1 MSEIPQSGPIQRSW
15 QRCLHQGLSRQQSA
29 ELDLLP
35 RGELTARLE
44 GHKELIACFER
55 FVLPLFGQLLA
66 GRPCRLLLCDAEG
79 AILAASGDDGFARHA
94 ERIFL
99 RSGARW
105 GEGSKGTNAIGT
117 ALAEQSE
124 VQVLGAQHFFA
135 QHSFLSC
142 SACPLFGPDG
152 RLLGVLDIST
162 EAAHHGGDML
172 GTVRLLAMTL
182 ENALLAR
189 QPGWLVD
196 LEPQSLWSARL
207 LLGEEGE
214 LLGANRAGRLW
225 LGQHSFDGKQLLRE
239 GRGLR
244 LVPEPVEGSSPLPP
258 LGSGRESLPEP
269 SQVPLKM
276 LERGISLL
284 IEGETGSG
292 KEHLVRALHSQSS
305 RQDKPLVCVNCGA
318 LPADLVEA
326 ELFGYVGGAFS
337 GARSQGSQGYLRA
350 AHGGILMLDEIGE
363 LPLSAQTRLLR
374 VLQERA
380 VTPVGSTRPEP
391 VDFWL
396 VSASHRDL
404 AAMVAAGSFR
414 EDLYYRICGWR
425 QQLAPLRDWPA
436 HERRALILR
445 LLTEM
450 DPALQLTREAEQQ
463 LLAHPLPGN
472 VRQLKQALE
481 VACVLAEGQEWVE
494 ASHLHLPAV
503 VPASALVP
511 VPPSTSVT
519 AGITSLREQSRHQ
532 VQQTLVDCGGN
543 VSEAARRLGIS
554 RTTLYRA
561 LKACN

>member
-1 MSEIPQSGPIQRSW
+1 MSESLQPGPGPIQRSW

-29 ELDLLP
+29 VLDLLP
-35 RGELTARLE
+35 QGELSARQE
-44 GHKELIACFER
+44 QHRALISCFQR
-55 FVLPLFGQLLA
+55 FVLPLFAQLLA
-66 GRPCRLLLCDAEG
+66 GRPCRLLLCDGEG
-79 AILAASGDDGFARHA
+79 AILAASGDEGFARHA

-105 GEGSKGTNAIGT
+105 GEASKGTNAIGT

-124 VQVLGAQHFFA
+124 VQVLGNQHFFA

-142 SACPLFGPDG
+142 SACPLLGPDG
-152 RLLGVLDIST
+152 QLLGVLDIST
-162 EAAHHGGDML
+162 DAAHHDGDML

-196 LEPQSLWSARL
+196 LDPQSLWSARL

-225 LGQHSFDGKQLLRE
+225 LGQHPFDGRQLLRE

-244 LVPEPVEGSSPLPP
+244 LVPEADVTPSRAVLPGHSSSVLPP
-258 LGSGRESLPEP
+258 Q
-269 SQVPLKM
+269 QVPLKM

-292 KEHLVRALHSQSS
+292 KEHLVRALHRASS
-305 RQDKPLVCVNCGA
+305 RREQPLVCVNCGA
-318 LPADLVEA
+318 LPAELGEA

-350 AHGGILMLDEIGE
+350 AHGGMLMLDEIGE
-363 LPLSAQTRLLR
+363 LPLQAQTRLLR
-374 VLQERA
+374 VLQERC
-380 VTPVGSTRPEP
+380 VTPVGSHKPEA

-404 AAMVAAGSFR
+404 AAMVQSGAFR

-425 QQLAPLRDWPA
+425 QQLMPLRRWPA
-436 HERRALILR
+436 AERLELIQR
-445 LLTEM
+445 LLAEM
-450 DPALQLTREAEQQ
+450 DPTLRLTRDAEQQ

-481 VACVLAEGQEWVE
+481 VACVLAEGLGWIEP
-494 ASHLHLPAV
+494 AHLHLP
-503 VPASALVP
+503 
-511 VPPSTSVT
+511 SVAT
-519 AGITSLREQSRHQ
+519 EPGVLPMGEATSLREQTRRQ
-532 VQQTLVDCGGN
+532 VQQTLAACGGN
-543 VSEAARRLGIS
+543 VSEAARQLGIS
-554 RTTLYRA
+554 RTTLYRTLREA
-561 LKACN
+561 P

>member
-1 MSEIPQSGPIQRSW
+1 MSEFPQSGASPIQRSW

-35 RGELTARLE
+35 QGELSARQE
-44 GHKELIACFER
+44 QHRGLIASFRR
-55 FVLPLFGQLLA
+55 FVLPLFDQLLA
-66 GRPCRLLLCDAEG
+66 GRPCRLLLCDGEG

-94 ERIFL
+94 ERVFL

-105 GEGSKGTNAIGT
+105 GEASKGTNAIGT

-124 VQVLGAQHFFA
+124 VQVLGNQHFFA

-142 SACPLFGPDG
+142 SACPLLGPDG
-152 RLLGVLDIST
+152 QVIGVLDIST
-162 EAAHHGGDML
+162 DAAHHGGDML

-225 LGQHSFDGKQLLRE
+225 LGQHPFDGKQLLRDR
-239 GRGLR
+239 RGLR
-244 LVPEPVEGSSPLPP
+244 LMPEASSVVAQPALPAAAGGSH
-258 LGSGRESLPEP
+258 GQ
-269 SQVPLKM
+269 QVPLKM

-292 KEHLVRALHSQSS
+292 KEHLVRDLHRQSS
-305 RQDKPLVCVNCGA
+305 RHEKPLVCVNCGA
-318 LPADLVEA
+318 LPAELVEA

-363 LPLSAQTRLLR
+363 LPLLAQTRLLR
-374 VLQERA
+374 VLQERV
-380 VTPVGSTRPEP
+380 VTPVGSHKPEA

-404 AAMVAAGSFR
+404 AAMVAAGTFR

-436 HERRALILR
+436 PERQALVQR
-445 LLTEM
+445 LLAEM
-450 DPALQLTREAEQQ
+450 DPALHLTDEAERH

-481 VACVLAEGQEWVE
+481 VACVLAEGQGWIEP
-494 ASHLHLPAV
+494 AHLHLPTV
-503 VPASALVP
+503 VVAPIAPPALAG
-511 VPPSTSVT
+511 ST
-519 AGITSLREQSRHQ
+519 LRQQNRQ
-532 VQQTLVDCGGN
+532 RVQQTLTECDGN

-561 LKACN
+561 LREAG

>member
-1 MSEIPQSGPIQRSW
+1 MSESLQPGPGPIQRSW

-29 ELDLLP
+29 DLDLLP
-35 RGELTARLE
+35 QGELSARQE
-44 GHKELIACFER
+44 QHRALISCFQR
-55 FVLPLFGQLLA
+55 FVLPLFAQLLA
-66 GRPCRLLLCDAEG
+66 GRPCRLLLCDGEG
-79 AILAASGDDGFARHA
+79 AILAASGDEGFARHA

-105 GEGSKGTNAIGT
+105 GEASKGTNAIGT

-124 VQVLGAQHFFA
+124 VQVLGNQHFFA

-142 SACPLFGPDG
+142 SACPLLGPDG
-152 RLLGVLDIST
+152 QLLGVLDIST
-162 EAAHHGGDML
+162 DAAHHDGDML

-196 LEPQSLWSARL
+196 LDPQSLWSARL

-225 LGQHSFDGKQLLRE
+225 LGQHPFDGRQLLRE

-244 LVPEPVEGSSPLPP
+244 LVPEADVTSSCAVLPGHSSQVP
-258 LGSGRESLPEP
+258 HPQ
-269 SQVPLKM
+269 QVPLKM

-292 KEHLVRALHSQSS
+292 KEHLVRALHRASS
-305 RQDKPLVCVNCGA
+305 RREQPLVCVNCGA

-350 AHGGILMLDEIGE
+350 AHGGMLMLDEIGE
-363 LPLSAQTRLLR
+363 LPLQAQTRLLR
-374 VLQERA
+374 VLQERS
-380 VTPVGSTRPEP
+380 VTPVGSHKPEA

-404 AAMVAAGSFR
+404 AAMVQSGAFR

-425 QQLAPLRDWPA
+425 QQLMPLRRWPA
-436 HERRALILR
+436 AERLELIQR
-445 LLTEM
+445 LLAEM
-450 DPALQLTREAEQQ
+450 DPTLRLTRDAEQQ

-481 VACVLAEGQEWVE
+481 VACVLAEGLGWIEP
-494 ASHLHLPAV
+494 AHLHLP
-503 VPASALVP
+503 
-511 VPPSTSVT
+511 SVAT
-519 AGITSLREQSRHQ
+519 EPGVLPMGEATSLREQTRRQ
-532 VQQTLVDCGGN
+532 VQQTLAACGGN
-543 VSEAARRLGIS
+543 VSEAARQLGIS
-554 RTTLYRA
+554 RTTLYRTLREA
-561 LKACN
+561 P

>member
-1 MSEIPQSGPIQRSW
+1 MSEFPQSGASPIQRSW

-35 RGELTARLE
+35 QGELSARQE
-44 GHKELIACFER
+44 QHRVLIASFRR
-55 FVLPLFGQLLA
+55 FVLPLFDQLLA
-66 GRPCRLLLCDAEG
+66 GRPCRLLLCDGEG

-94 ERIFL
+94 ERVFL

-105 GEGSKGTNAIGT
+105 GEASKGTNAIGT

-124 VQVLGAQHFFA
+124 VQVLGNQHFFA

-142 SACPLFGPDG
+142 SACPLLGPDG
-152 RLLGVLDIST
+152 QVIGVLDIST
-162 EAAHHGGDML
+162 DAAHHGGDML

-225 LGQHSFDGKQLLRE
+225 LGQHPFDGKQLLRDR
-239 GRGLR
+239 RGLR
-244 LVPEPVEGSSPLPP
+244 LMPEASSVVAQPGLPAAAGGSH
-258 LGSGRESLPEP
+258 GQ
-269 SQVPLKM
+269 QVPLKM

-292 KEHLVRALHSQSS
+292 KEHLVRDLHRQSS
-305 RQDKPLVCVNCGA
+305 RHEKPLVCVNCGA
-318 LPADLVEA
+318 LPAELVEA

-380 VTPVGSTRPEP
+380 VTPVGSHKPEV

-404 AAMVAAGSFR
+404 AAMVAAGTFR

-436 HERRALILR
+436 CERQALVQR
-445 LLTEM
+445 LLAEM
-450 DPALQLTREAEQQ
+450 DPALHLTDEAERQ

-481 VACVLAEGQEWVE
+481 VASVLAEGQGWIEP
-494 ASHLHLPAV
+494 AHLYLPTVAV
-503 VPASALVP
+503 APVATTALAG
-511 VPPSTSVT
+511 ST
-519 AGITSLREQSRHQ
+519 LREQNRQ
-532 VQQTLVDCGGN
+532 RVQQTLTECGGN

-561 LKACN
+561 LREAG

>member
-1 MSEIPQSGPIQRSW
+1 MSEFPQSGASPIQRSW

-35 RGELTARLE
+35 QGELSARQE
-44 GHKELIACFER
+44 QHRVLIASFQR

-66 GRPCRLLLCDAEG
+66 GRPCRLLLCDGEG

-105 GEGSKGTNAIGT
+105 GEASKGTNAIGT

-124 VQVLGAQHFFA
+124 VQVLGNQHFFA

-142 SACPLFGPDG
+142 SACPLLGPDG
-152 RLLGVLDIST
+152 QVIGVLDIST
-162 EAAHHGGDML
+162 DAAHHGGDML

-182 ENALLAR
+182 ENALLAC

-225 LGQHSFDGKQLLRE
+225 LGQHPFDGKQLLRDR
-239 GRGLR
+239 RGLR
-244 LVPEPVEGSSPLPP
+244 LVPEASSGVVQPGLPAAAGGSH
-258 LGSGRESLPEP
+258 GR
-269 SQVPLKM
+269 QVPLKM

-292 KEHLVRALHSQSS
+292 KEHLVRELHGQSS
-305 RQDKPLVCVNCGA
+305 RRAQPLVCVNCGA
-318 LPADLVEA
+318 LPAELVEA

-380 VTPVGSTRPEP
+380 VTPVGSHRPEA

-404 AAMVAAGSFR
+404 AAMVAAGTFR

-436 HERRALILR
+436 CERQALVQR
-445 LLTEM
+445 LLAEM
-450 DPALQLTREAEQQ
+450 DPALCLSDEAERH

-481 VACVLAEGQEWVE
+481 VACVLAEGQGWIEP
-494 ASHLHLPAV
+494 AHLHLPTV
-503 VPASALVP
+503 VVAPVAPPALAG
-511 VPPSTSVT
+511 ST
-519 AGITSLREQSRHQ
+519 LRQQNRQ
-532 VQQTLVDCGGN
+532 RVQQTLTECGGN

-561 LKACN
+561 LREAG

>member
-1 MSEIPQSGPIQRSW
+1 MSELPQSSPSPIQRSW
-15 QRCLHQGLSRQQSA
+15 QRCLHQGLLRQQSA

-35 RGELTARLE
+35 QGELSARQE
-44 GHKELIACFER
+44 QHRTLITCFQR
-55 FVLPLFGQLLA
+55 FVLPLFTQLLA
-66 GRPCRLLLCDAEG
+66 GRPCRLLLCDGEG

-105 GEGSKGTNAIGT
+105 GEASKGTNAIGT

-142 SACPLFGPDG
+142 SACPLLGPDG
-152 RLLGVLDIST
+152 QLRGVLDIST
-162 EAAHHGGDML
+162 DAAHHDGDML

-196 LEPQSLWSARL
+196 LDPQSLWSARL
-207 LLGEEGE
+207 LLGEGGE

-225 LGQHSFDGKQLLRE
+225 LGQHPFDGKQLLRDR
-239 GRGLR
+239 RGLR
-244 LVPEPVEGSSPLPP
+244 LEPEPVVIQTENQPQPAVTAG
-258 LGSGRESLPEP
+258 
-269 SQVPLKM
+269 VPLKM

-305 RQDKPLVCVNCGA
+305 RRDKPLVCVNCGA

-363 LPLSAQTRLLR
+363 LPLLAQTRLLR
-374 VLQERA
+374 VLQERS
-380 VTPVGSTRPEP
+380 VTPVGSHKPEP

-404 AAMVAAGSFR
+404 TAMVQDGGFR

-425 QQLAPLRDWPA
+425 QQLTPLRAWPQG
-436 HERRALILR
+436 ERLGLIRR
-445 LLTEM
+445 LLSEM
-450 DPALQLTREAEQQ
+450 DPALQLTPQAERQ

-481 VACVLAEGQEWVE
+481 VACVLAEGQGWIEP
-494 ASHLHLPAV
+494 AHLHLPEVAAM
-503 VPASALVP
+503 PAPRGA
-511 VPPSTSVT
+511 TT
-519 AGITSLREQSRHQ
+519 LREQSRLR
-532 VQQTLVDCGGN
+532 VQQTLTECGGN

-561 LKACN
+561 LREEG

>member
-1 MSEIPQSGPIQRSW
+1 MSELPQYSSSPSPIQRSW
-15 QRCLHQGLSRQQSA
+15 QRCLHQGLLRQQSA

-35 RGELTARLE
+35 QGELSARQE
-44 GHKELIACFER
+44 EHRTLIVCFQR
-55 FVLPLFGQLLA
+55 FVLPLFAQLLA
-66 GRPCRLLLCDAEG
+66 GRPCRLLLCDGEG

-105 GEGSKGTNAIGT
+105 GEASKGTNAIGT

-124 VQVLGAQHFFA
+124 VQVLGSEHFFA

-142 SACPLFGPDG
+142 SACPLLGPDG
-152 RLLGVLDIST
+152 QLLGVLDIST
-162 EAAHHGGDML
+162 DAAHHDGDML

-196 LEPQSLWSARL
+196 LDPQSLWSARL
-207 LLGEEGE
+207 LLGEGGE

-225 LGQHSFDGKQLLRE
+225 LGQHRFDGQQLLRE
-239 GRGLR
+239 RRGLR
-244 LVPEPVEGSSPLPP
+244 LVPESVVVPRQTAQQGSA
-258 LGSGRESLPEP
+258 
-269 SQVPLKM
+269 QVPLKM

-284 IEGETGSG
+284 VEGETGSG
-292 KEHLVRALHSQSS
+292 KEHLVRALHRQSS

-363 LPLSAQTRLLR
+363 LPLLAQTRLLR
-374 VLQERA
+374 VLQERS
-380 VTPVGSTRPEP
+380 VTPVGSHRPES

-404 AAMVAAGSFR
+404 AAMVQAGTFR
-414 EDLYYRICGWR
+414 EDLYYRVCGWR
-425 QQLAPLRDWPA
+425 QQLTPLRAWPQG
-436 HERRALILR
+436 ERQGLIQR
-445 LLTEM
+445 LLSEM
-450 DPALQLTREAEQQ
+450 DPALQLTPEAEQQ

-481 VACVLAEGQEWVE
+481 VASVLVEGLGWIEP
-494 ASHLHLPAV
+494 AHLHLPY
-503 VPASALVP
+503 VP
-511 VPPSTSVT
+511 TE
-519 AGITSLREQSRHQ
+519 AGVLPMGERATTLREQNRLR
-532 VQQTLVDCGGN
+532 VQQTLAACGGN
-543 VSEAARRLGIS
+543 VSEAARQLGIS

-561 LKACN
+561 LRERP

>member
-1 MSEIPQSGPIQRSW
+1 MSELPQSIPSPILRSW
-15 QRCLHQGLSRQQSA
+15 QRCLHQGLLRQQSA

-35 RGELTARLE
+35 QGELSARQE
-44 GHKELIACFER
+44 QHRTLITCFQR
-55 FVLPLFGQLLA
+55 FVLPLFAQLLA
-66 GRPCRLLLCDAEG
+66 GRPCRLLLCDGEG

-105 GEGSKGTNAIGT
+105 GEASKGTNAIGT

-142 SACPLFGPDG
+142 SACPLLGPDG
-152 RLLGVLDIST
+152 QLLGVLDIST
-162 EAAHHGGDML
+162 DAAHHDGDML

-196 LEPQSLWSARL
+196 LDPQSLWSARL
-207 LLGEEGE
+207 LLGEGGE

-225 LGQHSFDGKQLLRE
+225 LGQHPFDGKQLLRDR
-239 GRGLR
+239 RGLR
-244 LVPEPVEGSSPLPP
+244 LEPEPVVIQTENQPQPAVTAG
-258 LGSGRESLPEP
+258 
-269 SQVPLKM
+269 VPLKM

-292 KEHLVRALHSQSS
+292 KEHLVRALHRQSS
-305 RQDKPLVCVNCGA
+305 RRDKPLVCVNCGA

-363 LPLSAQTRLLR
+363 LPLQAQTRLLR

-380 VTPVGSTRPEP
+380 VTPVGSHRPEA

-404 AAMVAAGSFR
+404 AAMVQDGGFR

-425 QQLAPLRDWPA
+425 QQLTPLRAWPQG
-436 HERRALILR
+436 ERLGLIRR
-445 LLTEM
+445 LLSEM
-450 DPALQLTREAEQQ
+450 DPALQLTPQAERQ

-481 VACVLAEGQEWVE
+481 VACVLAEGQGWIEPD
-494 ASHLHLPAV
+494 HLHLPEVAAM
-503 VPASALVP
+503 PAPRGA
-511 VPPSTSVT
+511 TT
-519 AGITSLREQSRHQ
+519 LREQSRLR
-532 VQQTLVDCGGN
+532 VQQTLTECGGN

-561 LKACN
+561 LREEG

>member
-1 MSEIPQSGPIQRSW
+1 MSELSQSSASPIERSW
-15 QRCLHQGLSRQQSA
+15 QRCLHQGLSRRQSA

-35 RGELTARLE
+35 QGELSARQE
-44 GHKELIACFER
+44 QHRVLIASFQR

-66 GRPCRLLLCDAEG
+66 GRPCRLLLCDGEG

-94 ERIFL
+94 ERLFL

-105 GEGSKGTNAIGT
+105 GEASKGTNAIGT

-124 VQVLGAQHFFA
+124 VQVLGNQHFFA

-142 SACPLFGPDG
+142 SACPLLGPDG
-152 RLLGVLDIST
+152 QLLGVLDIST
-162 EAAHHGGDML
+162 DAAHHDSDML

-196 LEPQSLWSARL
+196 LEPQSLWSACL

-225 LGQHSFDGKQLLRE
+225 LGQHPFDGKQLLRDR
-239 GRGLR
+239 RGLR
-244 LVPEPVEGSSPLPP
+244 LVPEVHPAAAPPGLP
-258 LGSGRESLPEP
+258 
-269 SQVPLKM
+269 VPLKM

-292 KEHLVRALHSQSS
+292 KEHLVRELHGQSS
-305 RQDKPLVCVNCGA
+305 RRAQPLVCVNCGA
-318 LPADLVEA
+318 LPAELVEA

-363 LPLSAQTRLLR
+363 LPLLAQTRLLR

-380 VTPVGSTRPEP
+380 VTPVGSHKPEA

-404 AAMVAAGSFR
+404 AAMVAAGTFR

-425 QQLAPLRDWPA
+425 QLLVPLRDWLPR
-436 HERRALILR
+436 ERQALVQR
-445 LLTEM
+445 LLAEM
-450 DPALQLTREAEQQ
+450 DPALRLTDEAERQ

-481 VACVLAEGQEWVE
+481 VACVLAEGLGWIEP
-494 ASHLHLPAV
+494 AHLHLPTVAV
-503 VPASALVP
+503 APLTTTAVAG
-511 VPPSTSVT
+511 ST
-519 AGITSLREQSRHQ
+519 LREQNRQ
-532 VQQTLVDCGGN
+532 RVQQTLTECDGN

-561 LKACN
+561 LREAG

>member
-1 MSEIPQSGPIQRSW
+1 MSELPQHSSSPSPIQRSW
-15 QRCLHQGLSRQQSA
+15 QRCLHQGLHRQQSA

-35 RGELTARLE
+35 QGELSARQE
-44 GHKELIACFER
+44 QHRTLIVCFQR
-55 FVLPLFGQLLA
+55 FVLPLFAQLLA
-66 GRPCRLLLCDAEG
+66 GRPCRLLLCDGEG

-105 GEGSKGTNAIGT
+105 GEASKGTNAIGT

-124 VQVLGAQHFFA
+124 VQVLGAEHFFA

-142 SACPLFGPDG
+142 SACPLLGPDG
-152 RLLGVLDIST
+152 QLLGVLDIST
-162 EAAHHGGDML
+162 DAAHHDGDML

-196 LEPQSLWSARL
+196 LDPQSLWSARL
-207 LLGEEGE
+207 LLGEGGE

-225 LGQHSFDGKQLLRE
+225 LGQHRFDGQQLLRE
-239 GRGLR
+239 RRGLR
-244 LVPEPVEGSSPLPP
+244 LVPESVVVPRQTAQQGSA
-258 LGSGRESLPEP
+258 
-269 SQVPLKM
+269 QVPLKM

-292 KEHLVRALHSQSS
+292 KEYLVRALHRQSS

-363 LPLSAQTRLLR
+363 LPLLAQTRLLR
-374 VLQERA
+374 VLQERS
-380 VTPVGSTRPEP
+380 VTPVGSHRPEP

-404 AAMVAAGSFR
+404 AAMVQAGTFR
-414 EDLYYRICGWR
+414 EDLYYRVCGWR
-425 QQLAPLRDWPA
+425 QQLTPLRAWPQG
-436 HERRALILR
+436 ERQGLIQR
-445 LLTEM
+445 LLSEM
-450 DPALQLTREAEQQ
+450 DPALQLTPEAEQQ

-481 VACVLAEGQEWVE
+481 VACVLAEGLGWIEP
-494 ASHLHLPAV
+494 AHLHLPY
-503 VPASALVP
+503 VPTEAGALP
-511 VPPSTSVT
+511 MGERATT
-519 AGITSLREQSRHQ
+519 LREQNRLR
-532 VQQTLVDCGGN
+532 VQQTLAACGGN
-543 VSEAARRLGIS
+543 VSEAARQLGIS
-554 RTTLYRA
+554 RTTLYRT
-561 LKACN
+561 LREGP

>member
-1 MSEIPQSGPIQRSW
+1 MSELPQSIPSPSPSPIQRSW
-15 QRCLHQGLSRQQSA
+15 QRCLHQGLLRQQSA

-35 RGELTARLE
+35 QGELSARQE
-44 GHKELIACFER
+44 QHRTLITCFQR
-55 FVLPLFGQLLA
+55 FVLPLFAQLLA
-66 GRPCRLLLCDAEG
+66 GRPCRLLLCDGEG

-105 GEGSKGTNAIGT
+105 GEASKGTNAIGT

-142 SACPLFGPDG
+142 SACPLLGPDG
-152 RLLGVLDIST
+152 QLLGVLDIST
-162 EAAHHGGDML
+162 DAAHHDGDML

-196 LEPQSLWSARL
+196 LDPQSLWSARL
-207 LLGEEGE
+207 LLGEGGE

-225 LGQHSFDGKQLLRE
+225 LGQHPFDGKQLLRDR
-239 GRGLR
+239 RGLR
-244 LVPEPVEGSSPLPP
+244 LMPEPVVIQTENQPQPAVTAG
-258 LGSGRESLPEP
+258 
-269 SQVPLKM
+269 VPLKM

-292 KEHLVRALHSQSS
+292 KEHLVRALHRQSS
-305 RQDKPLVCVNCGA
+305 RRDKPLVCVNCGA

-363 LPLSAQTRLLR
+363 LPLPAQTRLLR
-374 VLQERA
+374 VLQERS
-380 VTPVGSTRPEP
+380 VTPVGSHKPEP

-404 AAMVAAGSFR
+404 AAMVQDGGFR

-425 QQLAPLRDWPA
+425 QQLAPLRAWPQGD
-436 HERRALILR
+436 RLGLIRR
-445 LLTEM
+445 LLLEM
-450 DPALQLTREAEQQ
+450 DPALQLTPQAERQ

-481 VACVLAEGQEWVE
+481 VACVLAEGQGWIEP
-494 ASHLHLPAV
+494 AHLHLPEVAAM
-503 VPASALVP
+503 PAPRGA
-511 VPPSTSVT
+511 TT
-519 AGITSLREQSRHQ
+519 LREQSRLR
-532 VQQTLVDCGGN
+532 VQQTLTECGGN

-561 LKACN
+561 LREEG

>member
-1 MSEIPQSGPIQRSW
+1 MSELSQSSASPIERSW
-15 QRCLHQGLSRQQSA
+15 QRCLHQGLSRRQSA

-35 RGELTARLE
+35 QGELSARQE
-44 GHKELIACFER
+44 QHRVLIASFQR

-66 GRPCRLLLCDAEG
+66 GRPCRLVLCDGEG

-105 GEGSKGTNAIGT
+105 GEASKGTNAIGT

-124 VQVLGAQHFFA
+124 VQVLGNQHFFA

-142 SACPLFGPDG
+142 SACPLLGPDG
-152 RLLGVLDIST
+152 QLLGVLDIST
-162 EAAHHGGDML
+162 DAAHHDGDML

-182 ENALLAR
+182 ENALLAC

-225 LGQHSFDGKQLLRE
+225 LGQHPFDGKQLLRDR
-239 GRGLR
+239 RGLR
-244 LVPEPVEGSSPLPP
+244 LVPEASPVAILPGLPADAGGSH
-258 LGSGRESLPEP
+258 GQ
-269 SQVPLKM
+269 QVPLKM

-292 KEHLVRALHSQSS
+292 KEHLVRELHGQSS
-305 RQDKPLVCVNCGA
+305 RRAQPLVCVNCGA
-318 LPADLVEA
+318 LPAELVEA

-363 LPLSAQTRLLR
+363 LPLLAQTRLLR

-380 VTPVGSTRPEP
+380 VTPVGSHKPEA

-404 AAMVAAGSFR
+404 AAMVAAGTFR

-425 QQLAPLRDWPA
+425 QLLAPLRDWPTR
-436 HERRALILR
+436 ERQALVRR
-445 LLTEM
+445 LLAEM
-450 DPALQLTREAEQQ
+450 DPALHLTDEAERQ

-481 VACVLAEGQEWVE
+481 VACVLAEGQGWIEP
-494 ASHLHLPAV
+494 AHLHLPTVAV
-503 VPASALVP
+503 GPATTMVVAG
-511 VPPSTSVT
+511 ST
-519 AGITSLREQSRHQ
+519 LRQQNRQ
-532 VQQTLVDCGGN
+532 RVQQTLTECDGN

-561 LKACN
+561 LREAG

>member
-1 MSEIPQSGPIQRSW
+1 MSELPQYSSSPSPIQRSW
-15 QRCLHQGLSRQQSA
+15 QRCLHQGLLRQQSA

-35 RGELTARLE
+35 QGELSARQE
-44 GHKELIACFER
+44 AHRTLIVCFQR
-55 FVLPLFGQLLA
+55 FVLPLFAQLLA
-66 GRPCRLLLCDAEG
+66 GRPCRLLLCDGEG
-79 AILAASGDDGFARHA
+79 AILAASGDDGFARYA

-105 GEGSKGTNAIGT
+105 GEASKGTNAIGT

-124 VQVLGAQHFFA
+124 VQVLGSEHFFA

-142 SACPLFGPDG
+142 SACPLLGPDG
-152 RLLGVLDIST
+152 QLLGVLDIST
-162 EAAHHGGDML
+162 DAAHHDGDML

-196 LEPQSLWSARL
+196 LDPQSIWSARL
-207 LLGEEGE
+207 LLGEGGE

-225 LGQHSFDGKQLLRE
+225 LGQHRFDGQQLLRE
-239 GRGLR
+239 RRGLR
-244 LVPEPVEGSSPLPP
+244 LVSEPVVAPRQTAQQGSA
-258 LGSGRESLPEP
+258 
-269 SQVPLKM
+269 QVPLKM

-292 KEHLVRALHSQSS
+292 KEHLVRALHRASS

-363 LPLSAQTRLLR
+363 LPLLAQTRLLR
-374 VLQERA
+374 VLQERS
-380 VTPVGSTRPEP
+380 VTPVGSHKPEA

-404 AAMVAAGSFR
+404 AVMVQAGTFR
-414 EDLYYRICGWR
+414 EDLYYRVCGWR
-425 QQLAPLRDWPA
+425 QQLTPLRAWSQGD
-436 HERRALILR
+436 RLGLIRR
-445 LLTEM
+445 LLSEM
-450 DPALQLTREAEQQ
+450 DPALQLTPEAELQ

-481 VACVLAEGQEWVE
+481 VACVLAEGLGWIEP
-494 ASHLHLPAV
+494 AHLHLPY
-503 VPASALVP
+503 VPTEAGALP
-511 VPPSTSVT
+511 MGGRATT
-519 AGITSLREQSRHQ
+519 LREQNLLR
-532 VQQTLVDCGGN
+532 VQQTLAACGGN
-543 VSEAARRLGIS
+543 VSEAARQLGIS

-561 LKACN
+561 LREGP

>member
-1 MSEIPQSGPIQRSW
+1 MSELPQSIPSPSPIQRSW
-15 QRCLHQGLSRQQSA
+15 QRCLHQGLLRQQSA

-35 RGELTARLE
+35 QGELSARQE
-44 GHKELIACFER
+44 QHRTLITCFQR
-55 FVLPLFGQLLA
+55 FVLPLFAQLLA
-66 GRPCRLLLCDAEG
+66 GRPCRLLLCDGEG

-105 GEGSKGTNAIGT
+105 GEASKGTNAIGT

-142 SACPLFGPDG
+142 SACPLLGPDG
-152 RLLGVLDIST
+152 QLLGVLDIST
-162 EAAHHGGDML
+162 DAAHHDGDML

-196 LEPQSLWSARL
+196 LDPQSLWSARL
-207 LLGEEGE
+207 LLGEGGE

-225 LGQHSFDGKQLLRE
+225 LGQHPFDGKQLLRDR
-239 GRGLR
+239 RGLR
-244 LVPEPVEGSSPLPP
+244 LEPEPVVIQTENQPQPAVTAG
-258 LGSGRESLPEP
+258 
-269 SQVPLKM
+269 VPLKM

-292 KEHLVRALHSQSS
+292 KEHLVRALHRQSS
-305 RQDKPLVCVNCGA
+305 RRDKPLVCVNCGA

-363 LPLSAQTRLLR
+363 LPLPAQTRLLR
-374 VLQERA
+374 VLQERS
-380 VTPVGSTRPEP
+380 VTPVGSHKPEP

-404 AAMVAAGSFR
+404 AAMVQNGGFR

-425 QQLAPLRDWPA
+425 QQLTPLRAWPQG
-436 HERRALILR
+436 ERLGLIR
-445 LLTEM
+445 HLLSEM
-450 DPALQLTREAEQQ
+450 DPALQLTPEAERQ

-481 VACVLAEGQEWVE
+481 VACVLAERQGCIEP
-494 ASHLHLPAV
+494 AHLHLPEVAAMLA
-503 VPASALVP
+503 PRGA
-511 VPPSTSVT
+511 TT
-519 AGITSLREQSRHQ
+519 LREQSRLR
-532 VQQTLVDCGGN
+532 VQQTLTECGGN

-561 LKACN
+561 LREEG

>member
-1 MSEIPQSGPIQRSW
+1 MSELPQSIPSPSPIQRSW
-15 QRCLHQGLSRQQSA
+15 QRCLHQGLLRQQSA

-35 RGELTARLE
+35 QGELSARQE
-44 GHKELIACFER
+44 QHRTLITCFQR
-55 FVLPLFGQLLA
+55 FVLPLFAQLLA
-66 GRPCRLLLCDAEG
+66 GRPCRLLLCDGEG

-105 GEGSKGTNAIGT
+105 GEASKGTNAIGT

-142 SACPLFGPDG
+142 SACPLLGPDG
-152 RLLGVLDIST
+152 QLLGVLDIST
-162 EAAHHGGDML
+162 DAAHHDGDML

-196 LEPQSLWSARL
+196 LDPQSLWSARL
-207 LLGEEGE
+207 LLGEGGE

-225 LGQHSFDGKQLLRE
+225 LGQHPFDGKQLLRDR
-239 GRGLR
+239 RGLR
-244 LVPEPVEGSSPLPP
+244 LEPEPVVIQTENQPQPAVTAG
-258 LGSGRESLPEP
+258 
-269 SQVPLKM
+269 VPLKM

-305 RQDKPLVCVNCGA
+305 RRDKPLVCVNCGA

-363 LPLSAQTRLLR
+363 LPLPAQTRLLR
-374 VLQERA
+374 VLQERS
-380 VTPVGSTRPEP
+380 VTPVGSHKPEP

-404 AAMVAAGSFR
+404 TAMVQDGGFR

-425 QQLAPLRDWPA
+425 QQLAPLRAWPQG
-436 HERRALILR
+436 ERLGVIRR
-445 LLTEM
+445 LLSEM
-450 DPALQLTREAEQQ
+450 DPALQLTPQAERQ

-481 VACVLAEGQEWVE
+481 VACVLAEGQGWIEP
-494 ASHLHLPAV
+494 AHLHLPEVAAM
-503 VPASALVP
+503 PAPRGA
-511 VPPSTSVT
+511 TT
-519 AGITSLREQSRHQ
+519 LREQSRLR
-532 VQQTLVDCGGN
+532 VQQTLTECGGN

-561 LKACN
+561 LREEG

>member
-1 MSEIPQSGPIQRSW
+1 MSESLQPGPGPIQRSW

-29 ELDLLP
+29 DLDLLP
-35 RGELTARLE
+35 QGELSARQE
-44 GHKELIACFER
+44 QHRALISCFQR
-55 FVLPLFGQLLA
+55 FVLPLFAQLLA
-66 GRPCRLLLCDAEG
+66 GRPCRLLLCDGEG
-79 AILAASGDDGFARHA
+79 AILAASGDEGFARHA

-105 GEGSKGTNAIGT
+105 GEASKGTNAIGT

-124 VQVLGAQHFFA
+124 VQVLGNQHFFA

-142 SACPLFGPDG
+142 SACPLLGPDG
-152 RLLGVLDIST
+152 QLLGVLDIST
-162 EAAHHGGDML
+162 DAAHHDGDML

-189 QPGWLVD
+189 QRGWLVD
-196 LEPQSLWSARL
+196 LDPQSLWSARL

-225 LGQHSFDGKQLLRE
+225 LGQHPFDGRQLLRE

-244 LVPEPVEGSSPLPP
+244 LVPEADATSSRAVLPGHSSPVPHP
-258 LGSGRESLPEP
+258 Q
-269 SQVPLKM
+269 QVPLKM

-292 KEHLVRALHSQSS
+292 KEHLVRALHRASS
-305 RQDKPLVCVNCGA
+305 RRDQPLVCVNCGA

-350 AHGGILMLDEIGE
+350 AHGGMLMLDEIGE
-363 LPLSAQTRLLR
+363 LPLQAQTRLLR
-374 VLQERA
+374 VLQERS
-380 VTPVGSTRPEP
+380 VTPVGSHKPEA

-404 AAMVAAGSFR
+404 AAMVQSGAFR

-425 QQLAPLRDWPA
+425 QQLMPLRRWPA
-436 HERRALILR
+436 AERLELIQR
-445 LLTEM
+445 LLEEM
-450 DPALQLTREAEQQ
+450 DPTLRLTRDAEQQ

-481 VACVLAEGQEWVE
+481 VACVLAEGLGWIEP
-494 ASHLHLPAV
+494 AHLHLPSVATE
-503 VPASALVP
+503 PGALP
-511 VPPSTSVT
+511 MGE
-519 AGITSLREQSRHQ
+519 ATSLREQTRRQ
-532 VQQTLVDCGGN
+532 VQQTLAACGGN
-543 VSEAARRLGIS
+543 VSEAARQLGIS
-554 RTTLYRA
+554 RTTLYRTLREA
-561 LKACN
+561 P

>member
-1 MSEIPQSGPIQRSW
+1 MSERPQSSLSPSPIQRSW
-15 QRCLHQGLSRQQSA
+15 QRCLHQGLHRQQSA

-35 RGELTARLE
+35 QGELSARQE
-44 GHKELIACFER
+44 QHKTLIVCFQR
-55 FVLPLFGQLLA
+55 FVLPLFVQLLA
-66 GRPCRLLLCDAEG
+66 GRPCRLLLCDGEG

-105 GEGSKGTNAIGT
+105 GEASKGTNAIGT

-124 VQVLGAQHFFA
+124 VQVLGAEHFFA

-142 SACPLFGPDG
+142 SACPLLGPDG
-152 RLLGVLDIST
+152 QLLGVLDIST
-162 EAAHHGGDML
+162 DAAHHDGDML

-196 LEPQSLWSARL
+196 LDPQSLWSARL
-207 LLGEEGE
+207 LLGEGGE

-225 LGQHSFDGKQLLRE
+225 LGQHRFDGQQLLRE
-239 GRGLR
+239 RRGLR
-244 LVPEPVEGSSPLPP
+244 LVPEPVAAPRQTAQQGAA
-258 LGSGRESLPEP
+258 
-269 SQVPLKM
+269 QVPLKM

-292 KEHLVRALHSQSS
+292 KEHLVRSLHRQSS
-305 RQDKPLVCVNCGA
+305 RQERPLVCVNCGA

-363 LPLSAQTRLLR
+363 LPLLAQTRLLR
-374 VLQERA
+374 VLQDRS
-380 VTPVGSTRPEP
+380 VTPVGSHKPEP

-404 AAMVAAGSFR
+404 AAIVQAGTFR
-414 EDLYYRICGWR
+414 EDLYYRVCGWR
-425 QQLAPLRDWPA
+425 QQLTPLRAWPQS
-436 HERRALILR
+436 ERLGLIQR
-445 LLTEM
+445 LLAEM
-450 DPALQLTREAEQQ
+450 DPTLRLTSDAEQQ

-481 VACVLAEGQEWVE
+481 VACVLAEGLGWIVP
-494 ASHLHLPAV
+494 SHLHLPASSAA
-503 VPASALVP
+503 PSSQAS
-511 VPPSTSVT
+511 THT
-519 AGITSLREQSRHQ
+519 LRQQNRLR
-532 VQQTLVDCGGN
+532 VQQTLADCGGN
-543 VSEAARRLGIS
+543 VSEAARQLGIS
-554 RTTLYRA
+554 RTTLYRT
-561 LKACN
+561 LRESP

>member
-1 MSEIPQSGPIQRSW
+1 MSELPQSIPSPSPIQRSW
-15 QRCLHQGLSRQQSA
+15 QRCLHQGLLRQQSA

-35 RGELTARLE
+35 QGELSARQE
-44 GHKELIACFER
+44 QHRTLITCFQR
-55 FVLPLFGQLLA
+55 FVLPLFAQLLA
-66 GRPCRLLLCDAEG
+66 GRPCRLLLCDGEG

-105 GEGSKGTNAIGT
+105 GEASKGTNAIGT

-142 SACPLFGPDG
+142 SACPLLGPDG
-152 RLLGVLDIST
+152 QLLGVLDIST
-162 EAAHHGGDML
+162 DAAHHDGDML

-196 LEPQSLWSARL
+196 LDPQSLWSARL
-207 LLGEEGE
+207 LLGEGGE

-225 LGQHSFDGKQLLRE
+225 LGQHPFDGKQLLRDR
-239 GRGLR
+239 RGLR
-244 LVPEPVEGSSPLPP
+244 LEPEPVVIQTENQPQPAVTAG
-258 LGSGRESLPEP
+258 
-269 SQVPLKM
+269 VPLKM

-305 RQDKPLVCVNCGA
+305 RRDKPLVCVNCGA
-318 LPADLVEA
+318 LPAELVEA

-363 LPLSAQTRLLR
+363 LPLLAQTRLLR
-374 VLQERA
+374 VLQERS
-380 VTPVGSTRPEP
+380 VTPVGSHKPEP

-404 AAMVAAGSFR
+404 AAMVQDGGFR

-425 QQLAPLRDWPA
+425 QQLAPLRAWPQG
-436 HERRALILR
+436 ERLGLIRR
-445 LLTEM
+445 LLSEM
-450 DPALQLTREAEQQ
+450 DPALQLTPQAERQ

-481 VACVLAEGQEWVE
+481 VACVLAEGQGWIEP
-494 ASHLHLPAV
+494 AHLHLPEV
-503 VPASALVP
+503 VAMPAPRGA
-511 VPPSTSVT
+511 TT
-519 AGITSLREQSRHQ
+519 LREQSRLR
-532 VQQTLVDCGGN
+532 VQQTLTECGGN

-561 LKACN
+561 LREEG

>member
-1 MSEIPQSGPIQRSW
+1 MSELPQSSLSPSQIQRSW
-15 QRCLHQGLSRQQSA
+15 QRCLHQGLHRQQSA

-35 RGELTARLE
+35 QGELSARQE
-44 GHKELIACFER
+44 EHRTLITCFQR
-55 FVLPLFGQLLA
+55 FVLPLFAQLLA
-66 GRPCRLLLCDAEG
+66 GRPCRLLLCDGEG

-105 GEGSKGTNAIGT
+105 GEASKGTNAIGT

-124 VQVLGAQHFFA
+124 VQVLGSEHFFA

-142 SACPLFGPDG
+142 SASPLLGPDG
-152 RLLGVLDIST
+152 QLLGVLDIST
-162 EAAHHGGDML
+162 DAAHHDGDML

-196 LEPQSLWSARL
+196 LDPQSLWSARL
-207 LLGEEGE
+207 LLGKGGE

-225 LGQHSFDGKQLLRE
+225 LGQHRFDGQQLLRE
-239 GRGLR
+239 RRGLR
-244 LVPEPVEGSSPLPP
+244 LVPEPVAAPRQTAQQGAA
-258 LGSGRESLPEP
+258 
-269 SQVPLKM
+269 QVPLKM

-292 KEHLVRALHSQSS
+292 KEHLVRSLHRQSS
-305 RQDKPLVCVNCGA
+305 RQERPLVCVNCGA

-363 LPLSAQTRLLR
+363 LPLLAQTRLLR
-374 VLQERA
+374 VLQERS
-380 VTPVGSTRPEP
+380 VTPVGSHRPEP

-396 VSASHRDL
+396 VSASHQDL
-404 AAMVAAGSFR
+404 AAMVQAGTFR
-414 EDLYYRICGWR
+414 EDLYYRVCGWR
-425 QQLAPLRDWPA
+425 QQLTPLRAWSQGD
-436 HERRALILR
+436 RQGLIQR
-445 LLTEM
+445 LLSEM
-450 DPALQLTREAEQQ
+450 DPALQLTPAAEQQ

-481 VACVLAEGQEWVE
+481 VACVLAEGLGWIEP
-494 ASHLHLPAV
+494 AHLNLPAV
-503 VPASALVP
+503 SAAASSQA
-511 VPPSTSVT
+511 STVT
-519 AGITSLREQSRHQ
+519 LREQNRLR
-532 VQQTLVDCGGN
+532 VQQTLAACGGN
-543 VSEAARRLGIS
+543 VSEAARQLGIS

-561 LKACN
+561 LREGP

>member
-1 MSEIPQSGPIQRSW
+1 MSELPQSSPSPIQRSW
-15 QRCLHQGLSRQQSA
+15 ERCLHQGLSRQQSA

-35 RGELTARLE
+35 QGELSARQE
-44 GHKELIACFER
+44 QHRTLITCFQR
-55 FVLPLFGQLLA
+55 FVLPLFAQLLA

-79 AILAASGDDGFARHA
+79 AILAVSGDDGFARHA

-105 GEGSKGTNAIGT
+105 GEASKGTNAIGT

-142 SACPLFGPDG
+142 SACPLLGPDG
-152 RLLGVLDIST
+152 QLLGVLDIST
-162 EAAHHGGDML
+162 DAAHHGGDML

-196 LEPQSLWSARL
+196 LDPQSLWSARL
-207 LLGEEGE
+207 LLGEGGE

-225 LGQHSFDGKQLLRE
+225 LGQHPFDGPQLLRDH
-239 GRGLR
+239 RGLR
-244 LVPEPVEGSSPLPP
+244 LVPEPTTLP
-258 LGSGRESLPEP
+258 SLPAAP
-269 SQVPLKM
+269 PATAGVPLKM

-292 KEHLVRALHSQSS
+292 KEHLVRALHAQSS
-305 RQDKPLVCVNCGA
+305 RRERPLVCVNCGA
-318 LPADLVEA
+318 LPAELVEA

-350 AHGGILMLDEIGE
+350 AHGGTLMLDEIGE
-363 LPLSAQTRLLR
+363 LPLQAQTRLLR

-380 VTPVGSTRPEP
+380 VTPVGSHKPEA

-404 AAMVAAGSFR
+404 AAMVAAGTFR

-425 QQLAPLRDWPA
+425 QQLAPLRAWSA
-436 HERRALILR
+436 RERQALISR
-445 LLTEM
+445 LLAEM
-450 DPALQLTREAEQQ
+450 DPALRLTDEAEGQ

-481 VACVLAEGQEWVE
+481 VACVLAEGQGWIEP
-494 ASHLHLPAV
+494 AHLHLPEAAGV
-503 VPASALVP
+503 QVPSHGA
-511 VPPSTSVT
+511 
-519 AGITSLREQSRHQ
+519 ITLRQQNRQ
-532 VQQTLVDCGGN
+532 RVQQTLAECGGN

-561 LKACN
+561 LRKEG

>member
-1 MSEIPQSGPIQRSW
+1 MSELPQYSSSPSPIQRSW
-15 QRCLHQGLSRQQSA
+15 QRCLHQGLLRQQSA

-35 RGELTARLE
+35 QGELSARQE
-44 GHKELIACFER
+44 QHKTLIVCFQR
-55 FVLPLFGQLLA
+55 FVLPLFAQLLA
-66 GRPCRLLLCDAEG
+66 GRPCRLLLCDGEG
-79 AILAASGDDGFARHA
+79 AILAASGDDGFARYA

-105 GEGSKGTNAIGT
+105 GEASKGTNAIGT

-124 VQVLGAQHFFA
+124 VQVLGNQHFFA

-142 SACPLFGPDG
+142 SACPLLGPDG
-152 RLLGVLDIST
+152 QLLGVLDIST
-162 EAAHHGGDML
+162 DAAHHDGDML

-196 LEPQSLWSARL
+196 LDPQSLWSARL
-207 LLGEEGE
+207 LLGEGGE

-225 LGQHSFDGKQLLRE
+225 LGQHRFDGQQLLRE
-239 GRGLR
+239 RRGLR
-244 LVPEPVEGSSPLPP
+244 LVSEPVVAPRQTAQQGSA
-258 LGSGRESLPEP
+258 
-269 SQVPLKM
+269 QVPLKM

-292 KEHLVRALHSQSS
+292 KEHLVRALHRASS

-318 LPADLVEA
+318 LPTDLVEA

-363 LPLSAQTRLLR
+363 LPLLAQTRLLR
-374 VLQERA
+374 VLQERS
-380 VTPVGSTRPEP
+380 VTPVGSHKPEA

-404 AAMVAAGSFR
+404 AAMVQAGTFR
-414 EDLYYRICGWR
+414 EDLYYRVCGWR
-425 QQLAPLRDWPA
+425 QQLTPLRAWPQGD
-436 HERRALILR
+436 RLGLIRR
-445 LLTEM
+445 LLSEM
-450 DPALQLTREAEQQ
+450 DPALQLTPEAELQ

-481 VACVLAEGQEWVE
+481 VACVLAEGLGWIEP
-494 ASHLHLPAV
+494 AHLHLPYGPTEAG
-503 VPASALVP
+503 ALP
-511 VPPSTSVT
+511 MGERATT
-519 AGITSLREQSRHQ
+519 LREQNRLR
-532 VQQTLVDCGGN
+532 VRQTLAACGGN
-543 VSEAARRLGIS
+543 VSEAARQLGIS
-554 RTTLYRA
+554 RTTLYRT
-561 LKACN
+561 LREGP

>member
-1 MSEIPQSGPIQRSW
+1 MSELPQSIPSPSPSPIQRSW
-15 QRCLHQGLSRQQSA
+15 QRCLHQGLLRQQSA

-35 RGELTARLE
+35 QGELSARQE
-44 GHKELIACFER
+44 QHRTLITCFQR
-55 FVLPLFGQLLA
+55 FVLPLFAQLLA
-66 GRPCRLLLCDAEG
+66 GRPCRLLLCDGEG

-105 GEGSKGTNAIGT
+105 GEASKGTNAIGT

-142 SACPLFGPDG
+142 SACPLLGPDG
-152 RLLGVLDIST
+152 QLLGVLDIST
-162 EAAHHGGDML
+162 DAAHHDGDML

-196 LEPQSLWSARL
+196 LDPQSLWSARL
-207 LLGEEGE
+207 LLGEGGE

-225 LGQHSFDGKQLLRE
+225 LGQHPFDGKQLLRDR
-239 GRGLR
+239 RGLR
-244 LVPEPVEGSSPLPP
+244 LEPEPVVIQTENQPQPAVTAG
-258 LGSGRESLPEP
+258 
-269 SQVPLKM
+269 VPLKM

-292 KEHLVRALHSQSS
+292 KEHLVRALHRQSS
-305 RQDKPLVCVNCGA
+305 RRDKPLVCVNCGA

-363 LPLSAQTRLLR
+363 LPLLAQTRLLR

-380 VTPVGSTRPEP
+380 VTPVGSHKPEP

-404 AAMVAAGSFR
+404 AAMVQDGGFR

-425 QQLAPLRDWPA
+425 QQLTPLRAWPQG
-436 HERRALILR
+436 ERLGLIRR
-445 LLTEM
+445 LLSEM
-450 DPALQLTREAEQQ
+450 DPALQLTPQAERQ

-481 VACVLAEGQEWVE
+481 VACVLAEGQGWIEPD
-494 ASHLHLPAV
+494 HLHLPEVAAM
-503 VPASALVP
+503 PAPRGA
-511 VPPSTSVT
+511 TT
-519 AGITSLREQSRHQ
+519 LREQSRLR
-532 VQQTLVDCGGN
+532 VQQTLTECGGN

-561 LKACN
+561 LREEG

>member
-1 MSEIPQSGPIQRSW
+1 MIELPQFAGPIQRSW
-15 QRCLHQGLSRQQSA
+15 QRCLHQGLSRQQST

-35 RGELTARLE
+35 QGELSARLE
-44 GHKELIACFER
+44 ASQALVACFQR
-55 FVLPLFGQLLA
+55 FVLPLFAQLLA

-105 GEGSKGTNAIGT
+105 GEASKGTNAIGT

-142 SACPLFGPDG
+142 SASPLLGPDG
-152 RLLGVLDIST
+152 SLLGVLDIST
-162 EAAHHGGDML
+162 DAAHHDGDML

-196 LEPQSLWSARL
+196 LEPQNLWSARL
-207 LLGEEGE
+207 LLGEAGE

-225 LGQHSFDGKQLLRE
+225 LGQYPFDGQQLLRE
-239 GRGLR
+239 RRGLR
-244 LVPEPVEGSSPLPP
+244 LAPEPAPVVAPRQTAAS
-258 LGSGRESLPEP
+258 
-269 SQVPLKM
+269 VPLKM

-284 IEGETGSG
+284 VEGETGSG
-292 KEHLVRALHSQSS
+292 KEHLVRILHRQSS
-305 RQDKPLVCVNCGA
+305 RRDKALLCVNCGA
-318 LPADLVEA
+318 LPAELVEA

-380 VTPVGSTRPEP
+380 VTPVGSHKPEP

-404 AAMVAAGSFR
+404 AAMVQAGTFR

-425 QQLAPLRDWPA
+425 QSLAPLRARPLA
-436 HERRALILR
+436 ERRALILH
-445 LLTEM
+445 LLREM
-450 DPALQLTREAEQQ
+450 DPALRLDEAAERQ
-463 LLAHPLPGN
+463 LLAHSLPGN
-472 VRQLKQALE
+472 VRQLKQVLE
-481 VACVLAEGQEWVE
+481 VACVLAEGLGNILP
-494 ASHLHLPAV
+494 SHLHLPEEQTLSRAQCVGEAV
-503 VPASALVP
+503 
-511 VPPSTSVT
+511 T
-519 AGITSLREQSRHQ
+519 LREQNRLR
-532 VQQTLVDCGGN
+532 VQQTLAACDGN

-554 RTTLYRA
+554 RTTLYRTLRA
-561 LKACN
+561 GG

>member
-1 MSEIPQSGPIQRSW
+1 MSELSQSSASPIERSW
-15 QRCLHQGLSRQQSA
+15 QRCLHQGLSRRQSA

-35 RGELTARLE
+35 QGELSARQE
-44 GHKELIACFER
+44 QHRVLIASFQR

-66 GRPCRLLLCDAEG
+66 GRPCRLLLCDGEG
-79 AILAASGDDGFARHA
+79 AILAASGDDGFARYA

-105 GEGSKGTNAIGT
+105 GEASKGTNAIGT

-124 VQVLGAQHFFA
+124 VQVLGNQHFFA

-142 SACPLFGPDG
+142 SACPLLGPDG
-152 RLLGVLDIST
+152 QVLGVLDIST
-162 EAAHHGGDML
+162 DAAHHDGDML

-196 LEPQSLWSARL
+196 LDPQSLWSARL

-225 LGQHSFDGKQLLRE
+225 LGQHPFDGKQLLRDR
-239 GRGLR
+239 RGLR
-244 LVPEPVEGSSPLPP
+244 LVPEAHPVATLPGLAADAGGSH
-258 LGSGRESLPEP
+258 GQ
-269 SQVPLKM
+269 QVPLKM

-292 KEHLVRALHSQSS
+292 KEHLVRELHGQSS
-305 RQDKPLVCVNCGA
+305 RRAQPLVCVNCGA

-363 LPLSAQTRLLR
+363 LPLLAQTRLLR

-380 VTPVGSTRPEP
+380 VTPVGSHKPEA

-404 AAMVAAGSFR
+404 AAMVAVGTFR

-425 QQLAPLRDWPA
+425 QQLAPLRDWPTC
-436 HERRALILR
+436 ERQALVRRLLAEMDRALR
-445 LLTEM
+445 LT
-450 DPALQLTREAEQQ
+450 DEAERQ

-481 VACVLAEGQEWVE
+481 VACVLAEGQGWIEP
-494 ASHLHLPAV
+494 AHLHLPIVAV
-503 VPASALVP
+503 APVATTALAG
-511 VPPSTSVT
+511 ST
-519 AGITSLREQSRHQ
+519 LREQNRQ
-532 VQQTLVDCGGN
+532 RVQQTLTECGGN

-561 LKACN
+561 LREAG

>member
-1 MSEIPQSGPIQRSW
+1 MSELPQSIPSPSPSPIQRSW
-15 QRCLHQGLSRQQSA
+15 QRCLHQGLLRQQSA

-35 RGELTARLE
+35 QGELSARQE
-44 GHKELIACFER
+44 QHRTLITCFQR
-55 FVLPLFGQLLA
+55 FVLPLFAQLLA
-66 GRPCRLLLCDAEG
+66 GRPCRLLLCDGEG

-105 GEGSKGTNAIGT
+105 GEASKGTNAIGT

-142 SACPLFGPDG
+142 SACPLLGPDG
-152 RLLGVLDIST
+152 QLLGVLDIST
-162 EAAHHGGDML
+162 DAAHHDGDML

-196 LEPQSLWSARL
+196 LDPQSLWSARL
-207 LLGEEGE
+207 LLGEGGE

-225 LGQHSFDGKQLLRE
+225 LGQHPFDGRQLLRDR
-239 GRGLR
+239 RGLR
-244 LVPEPVEGSSPLPP
+244 LEPEPVVIQTENQPQPAVTAG
-258 LGSGRESLPEP
+258 
-269 SQVPLKM
+269 VPLKM
-276 LERGISLL
+276 LKRGISLL

-305 RQDKPLVCVNCGA
+305 RRDKPLVCVNCGA
-318 LPADLVEA
+318 LPAELVEA

-363 LPLSAQTRLLR
+363 LPLPAQTRLLR
-374 VLQERA
+374 VLQERS
-380 VTPVGSTRPEP
+380 VTPVGSHKPEP

-404 AAMVAAGSFR
+404 AAMVQDGGFR

-425 QQLAPLRDWPA
+425 QQLTPLRAWPQG
-436 HERRALILR
+436 ERLGLIRR
-445 LLTEM
+445 LLSEM
-450 DPALQLTREAEQQ
+450 DPALQLTPEAERQ

-481 VACVLAEGQEWVE
+481 VACVLAEGQGWIEP
-494 ASHLHLPAV
+494 AHLHLPEVAAM
-503 VPASALVP
+503 PAPRGA
-511 VPPSTSVT
+511 TT
-519 AGITSLREQSRHQ
+519 LREQSRLR
-532 VQQTLVDCGGN
+532 VQQTLTECGGN

-561 LKACN
+561 LREEG

>member
-1 MSEIPQSGPIQRSW
+1 MSESLQPGPGPIQRSW

-29 ELDLLP
+29 DLDLLP
-35 RGELTARLE
+35 LGELSARQE
-44 GHKELIACFER
+44 QHRALIACFQR
-55 FVLPLFGQLLA
+55 FVLPLFDQLLA
-66 GRPCRLLLCDAEG
+66 GRPCRLLLCDGEG

-94 ERIFL
+94 ERVFL

-105 GEGSKGTNAIGT
+105 GEASKGTNAIGT

-124 VQVLGAQHFFA
+124 VQVLGNQHFFA

-142 SACPLFGPDG
+142 SACPLLGPDG
-152 RLLGVLDIST
+152 QVIGVLDIST
-162 EAAHHGGDML
+162 DAAHHGGDML

-196 LEPQSLWSARL
+196 LDPQSLWSARL

-225 LGQHSFDGKQLLRE
+225 LGQHPFDGRQLLRE

-244 LVPEPVEGSSPLPP
+244 LVPAADVTFSRAVLPGHSSPMPHP
-258 LGSGRESLPEP
+258 Q
-269 SQVPLKM
+269 QVPLKM

-292 KEHLVRALHSQSS
+292 KEHLVRALHRASS
-305 RQDKPLVCVNCGA
+305 RREQPLVCVNCGA

-350 AHGGILMLDEIGE
+350 AHGGMLMLDEIGE
-363 LPLSAQTRLLR
+363 LSLHAQTRLLR
-374 VLQERA
+374 VLQERS
-380 VTPVGSTRPEP
+380 VTPVGSHKPEA

-404 AAMVAAGSFR
+404 AAMVQSGAFR

-425 QQLAPLRDWPA
+425 QQLMPLRRWPA
-436 HERRALILR
+436 AERLELIQ
-445 LLTEM
+445 LLLAEM
-450 DPALQLTREAEQQ
+450 DPTLRLTRDAEQQ

-481 VACVLAEGQEWVE
+481 VACVLAEGLGWIEP
-494 ASHLHLPAV
+494 AHLHLPSVATE
-503 VPASALVP
+503 PGALP
-511 VPPSTSVT
+511 MGE
-519 AGITSLREQSRHQ
+519 ATSLREQTRRQ
-532 VQQTLVDCGGN
+532 VQQTLAACGGN
-543 VSEAARRLGIS
+543 VSEAARQLGIS
-554 RTTLYRA
+554 RTTLYRTLREA
-561 LKACN
+561 P

>member
-1 MSEIPQSGPIQRSW
+1 MSELPQYSSSPSPIQRSW
-15 QRCLHQGLSRQQSA
+15 QRCLHQGLLRQQSA

-35 RGELTARLE
+35 QGELSARQE
-44 GHKELIACFER
+44 AHRTLIACFQR
-55 FVLPLFGQLLA
+55 FVLPLFAQLLA
-66 GRPCRLLLCDAEG
+66 GRPCRLLLCDGEG

-105 GEGSKGTNAIGT
+105 GEASKGTNAIGT

-124 VQVLGAQHFFA
+124 VQVLGNQHFFA

-142 SACPLFGPDG
+142 SACPLLGPDG
-152 RLLGVLDIST
+152 QLLGVLDIST
-162 EAAHHGGDML
+162 DAAHHDGDML
-172 GTVRLLAMTL
+172 GTIRLLAMTL

-196 LEPQSLWSARL
+196 LDPQSLWSARL
-207 LLGEEGE
+207 LLGEGGE

-225 LGQHSFDGKQLLRE
+225 LGQHRFDGQQLLRE
-239 GRGLR
+239 CRGLR
-244 LVPEPVEGSSPLPP
+244 LVPEPVAAPRKTAQQGAA
-258 LGSGRESLPEP
+258 
-269 SQVPLKM
+269 QVPLKM

-292 KEHLVRALHSQSS
+292 KEHLVRALHRASS

-363 LPLSAQTRLLR
+363 LPLLAQTRLLR
-374 VLQERA
+374 VLQERS
-380 VTPVGSTRPEP
+380 VTPVGSHKPEA

-404 AAMVAAGSFR
+404 AVMVQAGTFR
-414 EDLYYRICGWR
+414 EDLYYRVCGWR
-425 QQLAPLRDWPA
+425 QQLTPLRAWPQGD
-436 HERRALILR
+436 RQGLIQR
-445 LLTEM
+445 LLSEM
-450 DPALQLTREAEQQ
+450 DPALQLTPEAEQQ
-463 LLAHPLPGN
+463 LLSHPLPGN

-481 VACVLAEGQEWVE
+481 VACVLAEGLGWIEP
-494 ASHLHLPAV
+494 AHLHLPY
-503 VPASALVP
+503 VPTEAGALP
-511 VPPSTSVT
+511 MGGRATT
-519 AGITSLREQSRHQ
+519 LREQNRLR
-532 VQQTLVDCGGN
+532 VQQTLAACGGN
-543 VSEAARRLGIS
+543 VSEAARQLGIS

-561 LKACN
+561 LREGT

>member
-1 MSEIPQSGPIQRSW
+1 MSESLQPGPGPIQRSW

-29 ELDLLP
+29 DLDLLP
-35 RGELTARLE
+35 QGELSARQE
-44 GHKELIACFER
+44 QHRALISCFQR
-55 FVLPLFGQLLA
+55 FVLPLFAQLLA
-66 GRPCRLLLCDAEG
+66 GRPCRLLLCDGEG
-79 AILAASGDDGFARHA
+79 AILAASGDEGFARHA

-105 GEGSKGTNAIGT
+105 GEASKGTNAIGT

-124 VQVLGAQHFFA
+124 VQVLGNQHFFA

-142 SACPLFGPDG
+142 SACPLLGPDG
-152 RLLGVLDIST
+152 QLLGVLDIST
-162 EAAHHGGDML
+162 DVAHHDGDML

-196 LEPQSLWSARL
+196 LDPQSLWSARL

-225 LGQHSFDGKQLLRE
+225 LGQHPFDGRQLLRE

-244 LVPEPVEGSSPLPP
+244 LVPAADVTFSRAVLPGHSSPMPHP
-258 LGSGRESLPEP
+258 Q
-269 SQVPLKM
+269 QVPLKM

-292 KEHLVRALHSQSS
+292 KEHLVRALHRASS
-305 RQDKPLVCVNCGA
+305 RREQPLVCVNCGA

-350 AHGGILMLDEIGE
+350 AHGGMLMLDEIGE
-363 LPLSAQTRLLR
+363 LPLQAQTRLLR
-374 VLQERA
+374 VLQERS
-380 VTPVGSTRPEP
+380 VTPVGSHKPEA

-404 AAMVAAGSFR
+404 AAMVQSGAFR

-425 QQLAPLRDWPA
+425 QQLMPLRRWPA
-436 HERRALILR
+436 AERLELIQR
-445 LLTEM
+445 LLAEM
-450 DPALQLTREAEQQ
+450 DPTLRLTRDAEQQ

-481 VACVLAEGQEWVE
+481 VACVLAEGLGWIEP
-494 ASHLHLPAV
+494 AHLHLPSVATE
-503 VPASALVP
+503 PGALP
-511 VPPSTSVT
+511 MGE
-519 AGITSLREQSRHQ
+519 AISLREQTRRQ
-532 VQQTLVDCGGN
+532 VQQTLAACGGN
-543 VSEAARRLGIS
+543 VSEAARQLGIS
-554 RTTLYRA
+554 RTTLYRTLREA
-561 LKACN
+561 P

>member
-1 MSEIPQSGPIQRSW
+1 MSELPQYSSSPSPIQRSW
-15 QRCLHQGLSRQQSA
+15 QRCLHQGLLRQQSA

-35 RGELTARLE
+35 QGELSARQE
-44 GHKELIACFER
+44 AHRTLIACFQR
-55 FVLPLFGQLLA
+55 FVLPLFAQLLA
-66 GRPCRLLLCDAEG
+66 GRPCRLLLCDGEG

-105 GEGSKGTNAIGT
+105 GEASKGTNAIGT

-124 VQVLGAQHFFA
+124 VQVLGNQHFFA

-142 SACPLFGPDG
+142 SACPLLGPDG
-152 RLLGVLDIST
+152 QLLGVLDIST
-162 EAAHHGGDML
+162 DAAHHDGDML

-196 LEPQSLWSARL
+196 LDPQSLWSARL
-207 LLGEEGE
+207 LLGEGGE

-225 LGQHSFDGKQLLRE
+225 LGQHPFDGKQLLRE
-239 GRGLR
+239 RRGLR
-244 LVPEPVEGSSPLPP
+244 LGSEPVVAPRQTAQQGAA
-258 LGSGRESLPEP
+258 
-269 SQVPLKM
+269 QVPLKM

-292 KEHLVRALHSQSS
+292 KEHLVRALHRASS

-363 LPLSAQTRLLR
+363 LPLLAQTRLLR
-374 VLQERA
+374 VLQDRS
-380 VTPVGSTRPEP
+380 VTPVGSHRPEP

-404 AAMVAAGSFR
+404 AAMVQAGTFR
-414 EDLYYRICGWR
+414 EDLYYRVCGWR
-425 QQLAPLRDWPA
+425 QQLTPLRAWPQG
-436 HERRALILR
+436 ERQGLIRR
-445 LLTEM
+445 LLSEM
-450 DPALQLTREAEQQ
+450 DPALQLTPEAEQQ

-481 VACVLAEGQEWVE
+481 VACVLAEGLGWIEPAQ
-494 ASHLHLPAV
+494 LHLPA
-503 VPASALVP
+503 ASASSQA
-511 VPPSTSVT
+511 STAT
-519 AGITSLREQSRHQ
+519 LREQNLLR
-532 VQQTLVDCGGN
+532 VQQTLAACGGN
-543 VSEAARRLGIS
+543 VSEAARLLGIS

-561 LKACN
+561 LREGP

>member
-1 MSEIPQSGPIQRSW
+1 MSELSQSSASPIERSW
-15 QRCLHQGLSRQQSA
+15 QRCLHQGLSRRQSA

-35 RGELTARLE
+35 QGELSARQE
-44 GHKELIACFER
+44 QHRVLIASFQR

-66 GRPCRLLLCDAEG
+66 GRPCRLLLCDGEG

-105 GEGSKGTNAIGT
+105 GEASKGTNAIGT

-124 VQVLGAQHFFA
+124 VQVLGNQHFFA

-142 SACPLFGPDG
+142 SACPLLGPDG
-152 RLLGVLDIST
+152 QLLGVLDIST
-162 EAAHHGGDML
+162 DAAHHDGDML

-225 LGQHSFDGKQLLRE
+225 LGQHPFDGKQLLRDR
-239 GRGLR
+239 RGLR
-244 LVPEPVEGSSPLPP
+244 LVPEAQPVAVLPGLPADAGGSH
-258 LGSGRESLPEP
+258 GR
-269 SQVPLKM
+269 QVPLKM

-292 KEHLVRALHSQSS
+292 KEHLVRELHGQSS
-305 RQDKPLVCVNCGA
+305 RRDQPLVCVNCGA

-363 LPLSAQTRLLR
+363 LPLLAQTRLLR

-380 VTPVGSTRPEP
+380 VTPVGSHRPEA

-404 AAMVAAGSFR
+404 AAMVAAGTFR

-425 QQLAPLRDWPA
+425 QQLAPLRDWPPR
-436 HERRALILR
+436 ERQALVRRR
-445 LLTEM
+445 LAEM
-450 DPALQLTREAEQQ
+450 DPALHLTDEAERQ

-481 VACVLAEGQEWVE
+481 VACVLAEGQGWIEP
-494 ASHLHLPAV
+494 AHLHLPTVAV
-503 VPASALVP
+503 APAATTAVAG
-511 VPPSTSVT
+511 ST
-519 AGITSLREQSRHQ
+519 LREQNRQ
-532 VQQTLVDCGGN
+532 RVQQTLTECDGN

-561 LKACN
+561 LREAD

>member
-1 MSEIPQSGPIQRSW
+1 MSELLQSSPSPIQRSW
-15 QRCLHQGLSRQQSA
+15 QRCLHQGLLRQQSA

-35 RGELTARLE
+35 QGELSARQE
-44 GHKELIACFER
+44 EHKTLIACFQR
-55 FVLPLFGQLLA
+55 FVLPLFAQLLA
-66 GRPCRLLLCDAEG
+66 GRPCRLLLCDGEG

-105 GEGSKGTNAIGT
+105 GEASKGTNAIGT

-124 VQVLGAQHFFA
+124 VQVLGNQHFFA

-142 SACPLFGPDG
+142 SACPLLGPDG
-152 RLLGVLDIST
+152 QLLGVLDIST
-162 EAAHHGGDML
+162 DAAHHDGDML

-196 LEPQSLWSARL
+196 LDPQSLWSARL
-207 LLGEEGE
+207 LLGEGGE

-225 LGQHSFDGKQLLRE
+225 LGQHRFDGQQLLRE
-239 GRGLR
+239 RRGLR
-244 LVPEPVEGSSPLPP
+244 LVSEPVVSPRQTAQQ
-258 LGSGRESLPEP
+258 GAA
-269 SQVPLKM
+269 QVPLKM

-284 IEGETGSG
+284 VEGETGSG
-292 KEHLVRALHSQSS
+292 KEHLVRALHRASS

-363 LPLSAQTRLLR
+363 LPLLAQTRLLR
-374 VLQERA
+374 VLQERS
-380 VTPVGSTRPEP
+380 VTPVGSHRPEP

-396 VSASHRDL
+396 VSASHREL
-404 AAMVAAGSFR
+404 AAMVQAGTFR
-414 EDLYYRICGWR
+414 EDLYYRVCGWR
-425 QQLAPLRDWPA
+425 QQLTPLRAWPQG
-436 HERRALILR
+436 ERQGLIQR
-445 LLTEM
+445 LLSEM
-450 DPALQLTREAEQQ
+450 DPALQLTPEAELQ

-481 VACVLAEGQEWVE
+481 VACVLAEGLGWIEP
-494 ASHLHLPAV
+494 AHLHLPY
-503 VPASALVP
+503 VP
-511 VPPSTSVT
+511 TE
-519 AGITSLREQSRHQ
+519 AGVLPMGERAATLREQNRLR
-532 VQQTLVDCGGN
+532 VQQTLAACGGN
-543 VSEAARRLGIS
+543 VSEAARQLGIS

-561 LKACN
+561 LREGP

>member
-1 MSEIPQSGPIQRSW
+1 MSELSQSSASPIERSW
-15 QRCLHQGLSRQQSA
+15 QRCLHQGLSRRQSA

-35 RGELTARLE
+35 QGELSARQE
-44 GHKELIACFER
+44 QHRVLIASFQR

-66 GRPCRLLLCDAEG
+66 GRPCRLLLCDGEG
-79 AILAASGDDGFARHA
+79 AILSASGDDGFARHA

-105 GEGSKGTNAIGT
+105 GEASKGTNAIGT

-124 VQVLGAQHFFA
+124 VQVLGNQHFFA

-142 SACPLFGPDG
+142 SACPLLGPDG
-152 RLLGVLDIST
+152 QLLGVLDIST
-162 EAAHHGGDML
+162 DAAHHDGDML

-196 LEPQSLWSARL
+196 LDPQSLWSARL

-225 LGQHSFDGKQLLRE
+225 LGQHPFDGRQLLRE

-244 LVPEPVEGSSPLPP
+244 LVPEADATPSRAVLPGHSSPVPHP
-258 LGSGRESLPEP
+258 Q
-269 SQVPLKM
+269 QVPLKM

-292 KEHLVRALHSQSS
+292 KEHLVRALHRASS
-305 RQDKPLVCVNCGA
+305 RREQPLVCVNCGA

-350 AHGGILMLDEIGE
+350 AHGGMLMLDEIGE
-363 LPLSAQTRLLR
+363 LPLQAQTRLLR
-374 VLQERA
+374 VLQERS
-380 VTPVGSTRPEP
+380 VTPVGSHKPEA

-404 AAMVAAGSFR
+404 AAMVQSGEFR

-425 QQLAPLRDWPA
+425 QQLMPLRRWPA
-436 HERRALILR
+436 AERLELILR
-445 LLTEM
+445 LLAEM
-450 DPALQLTREAEQQ
+450 DPTLRLTRDAEQQ

-481 VACVLAEGQEWVE
+481 VACVLAEGLGWIEP
-494 ASHLHLPAV
+494 AHLHLPSVATE
-503 VPASALVP
+503 PGALP
-511 VPPSTSVT
+511 MGE
-519 AGITSLREQSRHQ
+519 ATSLREQTRRQ
-532 VQQTLVDCGGN
+532 VQQTLAACGGN
-543 VSEAARRLGIS
+543 VSEAARQLGIS
-554 RTTLYRA
+554 RTTLYRTLREA
-561 LKACN
+561 P

>member
-1 MSEIPQSGPIQRSW
+1 MSELPQSSPSPSPIQRSW
-15 QRCLHQGLSRQQSA
+15 QRCLHQGLLRQQSA

-35 RGELTARLE
+35 QGELSARQE
-44 GHKELIACFER
+44 QHRTLITCFQR
-55 FVLPLFGQLLA
+55 FVLPLFAQLLA
-66 GRPCRLLLCDAEG
+66 GRPCRLLLCDGEG

-105 GEGSKGTNAIGT
+105 GEASKGTNAIGT

-142 SACPLFGPDG
+142 SACPLLGPDG
-152 RLLGVLDIST
+152 QLLGVLDIST
-162 EAAHHGGDML
+162 DAAHHDGDML

-196 LEPQSLWSARL
+196 LDPQSLWSARL
-207 LLGEEGE
+207 LLGEGGE

-225 LGQHSFDGKQLLRE
+225 LGQHPFDGKQLLRDR
-239 GRGLR
+239 RGLR
-244 LVPEPVEGSSPLPP
+244 LVPDPVVIQTGTQ
-258 LGSGRESLPEP
+258 SLPATP
-269 SQVPLKM
+269 PATAGVPLKM

-292 KEHLVRALHSQSS
+292 KEHLVRVLHRGSS
-305 RQDKPLVCVNCGA
+305 RQGKPLVCVNCGA

-363 LPLSAQTRLLR
+363 LPLPAQTRLLR
-374 VLQERA
+374 VLQERT
-380 VTPVGSTRPEP
+380 VTPVGSHRPEP

-404 AAMVAAGSFR
+404 AAMVQGGGFR

-425 QQLAPLRDWPA
+425 QQLAPLRAWPQG
-436 HERRALILR
+436 ERLGLIRR
-445 LLTEM
+445 LLDEM
-450 DPALQLTREAEQQ
+450 DPALQLTPQAEQQ

-481 VACVLAEGQEWVE
+481 VACVLAEGQGWIDP
-494 ASHLHLPAV
+494 AHLHLPEVAAM
-503 VPASALVP
+503 PAPRGA
-511 VPPSTSVT
+511 TT
-519 AGITSLREQSRHQ
+519 LREQSRLR
-532 VQQTLVDCGGN
+532 VQQTLTECGGN

-561 LKACN
+561 LREEG

>member
-1 MSEIPQSGPIQRSW
+1 MSELLQSSPSPIQRSW
-15 QRCLHQGLSRQQSA
+15 QRCLHQGLLRQQSA

-35 RGELTARLE
+35 QGELSARQE
-44 GHKELIACFER
+44 EHRTLITCFQR
-55 FVLPLFGQLLA
+55 FVLPLFAQLLA
-66 GRPCRLLLCDAEG
+66 GRPCRLLLCDGEG

-105 GEGSKGTNAIGT
+105 GEASKGTNAIGT

-124 VQVLGAQHFFA
+124 VQVLGNQHFFA

-142 SACPLFGPDG
+142 SACPLLGPDG
-152 RLLGVLDIST
+152 QLLGVLDIST
-162 EAAHHGGDML
+162 DAAHHDGDML

-196 LEPQSLWSARL
+196 LDPQSLWSARL
-207 LLGEEGE
+207 LLGEGGE

-225 LGQHSFDGKQLLRE
+225 LGQYRFDGQQLLRE
-239 GRGLR
+239 RRGLR
-244 LVPEPVEGSSPLPP
+244 LVPESVVVPRQTAQQGSA
-258 LGSGRESLPEP
+258 
-269 SQVPLKM
+269 QVPLKM

-284 IEGETGSG
+284 VEGETGSG
-292 KEHLVRALHSQSS
+292 KEHLVRALHRQSS

-318 LPADLVEA
+318 LPTELVEA

-363 LPLSAQTRLLR
+363 LPLLAQTRLLR
-374 VLQERA
+374 VLQERS
-380 VTPVGSTRPEP
+380 VTPVGSHKPEA

-404 AAMVAAGSFR
+404 AAMVQAGTFR
-414 EDLYYRICGWR
+414 EDLYYRVCGWR
-425 QQLAPLRDWPA
+425 QQLTPLRAWPQG
-436 HERRALILR
+436 ERQGLIQR
-445 LLTEM
+445 LLSEM
-450 DPALQLTREAEQQ
+450 DPALQLTPEAEQQ

-481 VACVLAEGQEWVE
+481 VACVLAEGLGWIEP
-494 ASHLHLPAV
+494 AHLHLPY
-503 VPASALVP
+503 VP
-511 VPPSTSVT
+511 TE
-519 AGITSLREQSRHQ
+519 AGVLPMGERATTLREQNRLR
-532 VQQTLVDCGGN
+532 VQQTLAACGGN
-543 VSEAARRLGIS
+543 VSEAARQLGIS

-561 LKACN
+561 LREGP

>member
-1 MSEIPQSGPIQRSW
+1 MSELPQYSSSPSPIQRSW
-15 QRCLHQGLSRQQSA
+15 QRCLHQGLLRQQSA
-29 ELDLLP
+29 DLDLLP
-35 RGELTARLE
+35 QGELSARQE
-44 GHKELIACFER
+44 EHRTLITCFQR
-55 FVLPLFGQLLA
+55 FVLPLFAQLLA
-66 GRPCRLLLCDAEG
+66 GRPCRLLLCDGEG

-105 GEGSKGTNAIGT
+105 GEASKGTNAIGT

-124 VQVLGAQHFFA
+124 VQVLGSEHFFA

-142 SACPLFGPDG
+142 SACPLLGPDG
-152 RLLGVLDIST
+152 QLLGVLDIST
-162 EAAHHGGDML
+162 DAAHHDGDML

-196 LEPQSLWSARL
+196 LDPQSLWSARL
-207 LLGEEGE
+207 LLGEGGE

-225 LGQHSFDGKQLLRE
+225 LGQHRFDGQQLLRE
-239 GRGLR
+239 RRGLR
-244 LVPEPVEGSSPLPP
+244 LVSEPVVAPRQTAQQGSA
-258 LGSGRESLPEP
+258 
-269 SQVPLKM
+269 QVPLKM

-284 IEGETGSG
+284 VEGETGSG
-292 KEHLVRALHSQSS
+292 KEHLVRALHRQSS

-363 LPLSAQTRLLR
+363 LPLLAQTRLLR
-374 VLQERA
+374 VLQERS
-380 VTPVGSTRPEP
+380 VTPVGSHRPEP

-404 AAMVAAGSFR
+404 AAMVQAGTFR
-414 EDLYYRICGWR
+414 EDLYYRVCGWR
-425 QQLAPLRDWPA
+425 QQLTPLRAWSQGD
-436 HERRALILR
+436 RQGLIQR
-445 LLTEM
+445 LLSEM
-450 DPALQLTREAEQQ
+450 DPALQLTPAAEQQ

-481 VACVLAEGQEWVE
+481 VACVLAEGLGWIEP
-494 ASHLHLPAV
+494 AHLHLPA
-503 VPASALVP
+503 ASAAA
-511 VPPSTSVT
+511 SSQASAVT
-519 AGITSLREQSRHQ
+519 LREQNLLR
-532 VQQTLVDCGGN
+532 VQQTLAACGGN
-543 VSEAARRLGIS
+543 VSEAARQLGIS

-561 LKACN
+561 LREGP